1 MKASKLHTWLTL
13 LLICSIHFS
22 NNVTAQEIKVL
33 GNNIEIIDND
43 NSPSTLDY
51 TDYGSANL
59 GTLITRNYTIS
70 NTGSSS
76 LNIYSI
82 TISNTTDFNIIS
94 TIPTSV
100 NAGSTKILTITF
112 NSFTLGTKNAI
123 VTINNNDSNESVYN
137 YTISARAEQNF
148 FDSDGDG
155 ILDNVDIDDDNDGI
169 SDFDEELACKISSI
183 STTSK
188 YKYLNETFGE
198 GNRTTINTTY
208 DAITTYCYENGTST
222 SNSGACPSLSNI
234 SLNDG
239 EYTVYY
245 KAGDGDGI
253 NDTPNGE
260 VASWA
265 DAYWY
270 TGEDHTPGDTNGRM
284 AMFNASYDPGTFYT
298 ATIIGALP
306 NIPITYSFWVLNL
319 DTTTAPGIATR
330 LRPNILVQFRDVNNN
345 VLASIT
351 TGDIPPSI
359 NGDPENSWHQF
370 TADLTF
376 NVSEFYVYF
385 INNEVGGSGND
396 LAIDDIV
403 ISQTLCDTDSDGV
416 ADIFDLDSDNDGIPD
431 VVEVGLGNYS
441 EGTATLTGCTSWVD
455 TNYNGMHDLSEGHLV
470 LDSDG
475 DGTPNY
481 LDLDSDN
488 DTVFDVD
495 ESGAGNTSNPNFIN
509 GDGDI
514 TGDGVG
520 DGLDTDTTRET
531 DLDSDGVLEYY
542 TDGILDLYDYYD
554 GVTFSTSY
562 GNSNQGSTGT
572 GWNYYVKDSDNDGT
586 PDYLDITSDGTR
598 FDISKT
604 LYANL
609 DLNNDG
615 VIDDTLDSE
624 GDGIIDLF
632 DTNDNVFGSPRDLS
646 DKFQLYFDGRNDY
659 ADDTEIL
666 SGLQNTSIMGWIK
679 IDPELSVNSVV
690 FGQTNLEIK
699 VDTTD
704 DEPRVYAIANGVSIA
719 NNTETHPIVVN
730 KWYHLAAVY
739 DGTNNSLKMYL
750 NGENI
755 ASTSCLS
762 SALDTNNHAFT
773 IGKSANPSINNSYFK
788 GFIDEVR
795 VFNKSLTSNEL
806 QKMVYQEIEN
816 NSGIIRGTI
825 IPKDIYDFDYN
836 NQISTP
842 LNWSSL
848 LRYYRLDNFN
858 DDIIDDLTSPNV
870 DIESGAKIYNVKIIE
885 DQTAP
890 LPHVTINSCSG
901 NWNDYNNWENG
912 NTPSDSD
919 YLIVNIKGNIETN
932 TNISTIGLILENGSK
947 IEVNGDSGLFNSW
960 YTKLDGDID
969 LQGESQFIQ
978 TLDSELASNSSGTLE
993 KDQQGTAD
1001 TFTYNYWS
1009 SPVGKSNNSTNNNS
1023 YKLPDVMQDVTF
1035 LTSGYNGKASPLSIA
1050 DYWIWKFSNKQS
1062 DNYSQWQHVRSTGTL
1077 LTGEGFTMKGPG
1089 TGSISSLQNYIF
1101 NGKPNNADVNL
1112 NITIGNAYLIGNP
1125 YPSAID
1131 AEQFILDNGSTIAG
1145 DGATTGIIYFWE
1157 HWGGGSHILKE
1168 YQGGYATYSLSGGVP
1183 AASYGTNDP
1192 DVSTCG
1198 SPTKIPGRYIPIA
1211 QGFFI
1216 NAENSGIIKFNNG
1229 QRVFQVEDSTNSV
1242 FTKNSINKTSKNNIT
1257 NPETDTRLKL
1267 RFGFNSNGTIY
1278 RQLLLTKDSRASLD
1292 YDWGFDAKNI
1302 DNQIDDMYWMINED
1316 RYIIQGVNELNEQ
1329 SIFPVGIHTK
1339 RNGLNSFS
1347 IDKIENAPSNLNIYL
1362 HDKELGIYQDLKEN
1376 NYEIIIPA
1384 GTYLDRFEITFSNG
1398 QILSNNV
1405 FENTL
1410 FKTHYSIK
1418 NKSIIINNPIS
1429 KQIESVEIL
1438 NILGQSLIKFQTNT
1452 NKTYLEYNI
1461 GQIKTGN
1468 YILKIKTEFGLISKK
1483 ILIK

>member
-1 MKASKLHTWLTL
+1 M
-13 LLICSIHFS
+13 
-22 NNVTAQEIKVL
+22 
-33 GNNIEIIDND
+33 
-43 NSPSTLDY
+43 
-51 TDYGSANL
+51 
-59 GTLITRNYTIS
+59 
-70 NTGSSS
+70 
-76 LNIYSI
+76 
-82 TISNTTDFNIIS
+82 
-94 TIPTSV
+94 
-100 NAGSTKILTITF
+100 
-112 NSFTLGTKNAI
+112 
-123 VTINNNDSNESVYN
+123 
-137 YTISARAEQNF
+137 
-148 FDSDGDG
+148 
-155 ILDNVDIDDDNDGI
+155 
-169 SDFDEELACKISSI
+169 
-183 STTSK
+183 
-188 YKYLNETFGE
+188 
-198 GNRTTINTTY
+198 
-208 DAITTYCYENGTST
+208 
-222 SNSGACPSLSNI
+222 SNI

-245 KAGDGDGI
+245 KAGDGDSI

-455 TNYNGMHDLSEGHLV
+455 INYNGMHDLSEGHLV

-586 PDYLDITSDGTR
+586 TDYLDITSDGTR

-632 DTNDNVFGSPRDLS
+632 DTNDNAFGSPRDLS

-870 DIESGAKIYNVKIIE
+870 DIE
-885 DQTAP
+885 
-890 LPHVTINSCSG
+890 
-901 NWNDYNNWENG
+901 
-912 NTPSDSD
+912 
-919 YLIVNIKGNIETN
+919 
-932 TNISTIGLILENGSK
+932 
-947 IEVNGDSGLFNSW
+947 
-960 YTKLDGDID
+960 
-969 LQGESQFIQ
+969 
-978 TLDSELASNSSGTLE
+978 
-993 KDQQGTAD
+993 
-1001 TFTYNYWS
+1001 
-1009 SPVGKSNNSTNNNS
+1009 
-1023 YKLPDVMQDVTF
+1023 
-1035 LTSGYNGKASPLSIA
+1035 
-1050 DYWIWKFSNKQS
+1050 
-1062 DNYSQWQHVRSTGTL
+1062 
-1077 LTGEGFTMKGPG
+1077 
-1089 TGSISSLQNYIF
+1089 
-1101 NGKPNNADVNL
+1101 
-1112 NITIGNAYLIGNP
+1112 
-1125 YPSAID
+1125 
-1131 AEQFILDNGSTIAG
+1131 
-1145 DGATTGIIYFWE
+1145 
-1157 HWGGGSHILKE
+1157 
-1168 YQGGYATYSLSGGVP
+1168 
-1183 AASYGTNDP
+1183 
-1192 DVSTCG
+1192 
-1198 SPTKIPGRYIPIA
+1198 
-1211 QGFFI
+1211 
-1216 NAENSGIIKFNNG
+1216 
-1229 QRVFQVEDSTNSV
+1229 
-1242 FTKNSINKTSKNNIT
+1242 
-1257 NPETDTRLKL
+1257 
-1267 RFGFNSNGTIY
+1267 
-1278 RQLLLTKDSRASLD
+1278 
-1292 YDWGFDAKNI
+1292 
-1302 DNQIDDMYWMINED
+1302 
-1316 RYIIQGVNELNEQ
+1316 
-1329 SIFPVGIHTK
+1329 
-1339 RNGLNSFS
+1339 
-1347 IDKIENAPSNLNIYL
+1347 
-1362 HDKELGIYQDLKEN
+1362 
-1376 NYEIIIPA
+1376 
-1384 GTYLDRFEITFSNG
+1384 
-1398 QILSNNV
+1398 
-1405 FENTL
+1405 
-1410 FKTHYSIK
+1410 
-1418 NKSIIINNPIS
+1418 
-1429 KQIESVEIL
+1429 
-1438 NILGQSLIKFQTNT
+1438 
-1452 NKTYLEYNI
+1452 
-1461 GQIKTGN
+1461 
-1468 YILKIKTEFGLISKK
+1468 
-1483 ILIK
+1483 